1 MEFDVIPLDLAENAR
16 NLRYYLLLQCLGPE
30 ELRKRS
36 DSDLEKLR
44 EQLSDLDLEKLRKQQ
59 SDSGLEKLYDQL
71 SRPACTTELPFPFPG
86 KGKPVERFA
95 ITDGI
100 YWSYVGREYFT
111 TLLNEVTQFMG
122 SVTRELS
129 LYGTIGYGKSYLLA
143 ALVCYLTVN
152 GTRIVYIPDCRECC
166 KDPLNYFLA
175 AMLFTWADNIK
186 AQEAIMKLK
195 SMDDIWDFFQNKRN
209 ILFIVDQ
216 TNALDVEEK
225 SGDTVCNDRKKDVR
239 KWIDWFTSQHKVI
252 YSASANYQA
261 RVRTVQKQTNDKKL
275 YVYGGFSAVS
285 PPNMTL

>member
-1 MEFDVIPLDLAENAR
+1 
-16 NLRYYLLLQCLGPE
+16 
-30 ELRKRS
+30 
-36 DSDLEKLR
+36 
-44 EQLSDLDLEKLRKQQ
+44 
-59 SDSGLEKLYDQL
+59 
-71 SRPACTTELPFPFPG
+71 
-86 KGKPVERFA
+86 
-95 ITDGI
+95 
-100 YWSYVGREYFT
+100 
-111 TLLNEVTQFMG
+111 MG
-122 SVTRELS
+122 SATRKLS

-166 KDPLNYFLA
+166 EEPLNYFLA
-175 AMLFTWADNIK
+175 AMLFTWADDIK
-186 AQEAIMKLK
+186 AQEAIMRLK
-195 SMDDIWDFFQNKRN
+195 SMDDIWDFFKNKRN

-225 SGDTVCNDRKKDVR
+225 SGDTVSNDRKKDVR

-252 YSASANYQA
+252 YSVSANYQA